1 MAIDRTSPESLLAC
15 INALLDQAAVT
26 DKKFELLAEKVNRAE
41 MNAAQAK
48 PSSPTIQVNIDATKA
63 IEAVNNAIAALE
75 KAIAEF
81 GSNLLVR

>member
-1 MAIDRTSPESLLAC
+1 MKNLETMNAATDGRRTEFTVMADKIDILT
-15 INALLDQAAVT
+15 
-26 DKKFELLAEKVNRAE
+26 EKVNRAE

-48 PSSPTIQVNIDATKA
+48 PAMPTIQVNIDATKA

-81 GSNLLVR
+81 GSNMEIR